1 VSGGADMHRDPCS
14 DDHVGHNKGGRKTE
28 GGRVAYLAPECQRVM
43 AAAAALSAAH
53 RVVEGYGVSASSSP
67 GPADT
72 RGVGRGMEN
81 VRLVSEYPAAC
92 VALSVPTAAGA
103 LPVESVLM
111 NEDVLPLD
119 QGYWMAPEG
128 VKQASLHICLALRAS
143 VQQLELV
150 VPLPHRTRAHT
161 LDTASVEAQGESKEG
176 DVREGGEGGYSS
188 DAGFVVRM
196 TVHDHLVHGGR
207 AQEGEWVWDV
217 SSELRGRPA
226 DAAAQWTVLTF
237 SPHAPAA
244 GRFLCLRMSVSKG
257 RLCLGRLRVRGVSAT
272 SLFHP
277 PPTLV
282 GSSECVASTSLTSM
296 LQVRHGLAA
305 IRGVRANVVEG
316 GCGGMMGAC
325 NGEGLSL
332 ELVVDQ
338 GTPITGVAIE
348 LRSPSHR

>member
-1 VSGGADMHRDPCS
+1 MD
-14 DDHVGHNKGGRKTE
+14 
-28 GGRVAYLAPECQRVM
+28 
-43 AAAAALSAAH
+43 
-53 RVVEGYGVSASSSP
+53 
-67 GPADT
+67 
-72 RGVGRGMEN
+72 N

-119 QGYWMAPEG
+119 EGYWMAPEG

-150 VPLPHRTRAHT
+150 VPLSHRTRAHT
-161 LDTASVEAQGESKEG
+161 LDAASVEAQVEGKEG
-176 DVREGGEGGYSS
+176 DGREGGEGRQGGYSA
-188 DAGFVVRM
+188 DAGFEVRM

-207 AQEGEWVWDV
+207 TQESEWLWDV
-217 SSELRGRPA
+217 SSELRVRPA
-226 DAAAQWTVLTF
+226 DAAAPWTVLTF
-237 SPHAPAA
+237 SPPAPAA
-244 GRFLCLRMSVSKG
+244 GRFLCLRMRVSKG
-257 RLCLGRLRVRGVSAT
+257 RLCLARLRVRGVGAT

-277 PPTLV
+277 PPSLV
-282 GSSECVASTSLTSM
+282 GSSECVAQTSLTSM

-332 ELVVDQ
+332 ELVVDL

-348 LRSPSHR
+348 LRSPSQR